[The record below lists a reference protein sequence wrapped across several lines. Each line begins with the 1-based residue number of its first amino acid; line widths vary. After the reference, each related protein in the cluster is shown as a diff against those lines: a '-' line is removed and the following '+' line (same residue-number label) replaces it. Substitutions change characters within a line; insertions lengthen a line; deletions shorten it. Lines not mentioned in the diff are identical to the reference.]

1 MQTNSGCIRTKEA
14 FAIQYVSKGQEEK
27 QRERKVKKLQQFEDK
42 KWMYIVHT
50 PPPLFFLN

>member
-50 PPPLFFLN
+50 HPPFFF